1 MSYRILKTKKVLETI
16 HTLQLRIGDRFP
28 ESGLAKVCGEL
39 HQAAVESTEKIER
52 ISRPNIFLRI
62 GVGLVIL
69 GVLFG
74 AFFSLS
80 TLELT
85 TGKLTVADIVTI
97 SEATI
102 NDILLIGAAIFFLV
116 SIETRLNRRL
126 ALKDLFE
133 LRSIAHVID
142 MHQLGKDPNRNSLK
156 NTEHSP
162 KTSLTPFEMTR
173 YLEYCSEM
181 LALTGKVAALYS
193 QSTDDSTIVDAINEV
208 EDLTTGLSQKVW
220 QKIMSMD
227 RGGEAS

>member
-1 MSYRILKTKKVLETI
+1 MSYRILKTQKVLETI
-16 HTLQLRIGDRFP
+16 RTLQLRIGDRFP
-28 ESGLAKVCGEL
+28 DSGLAKVCGEL
-39 HQAAVESTEKIER
+39 YQAAVESHEKIER
-52 ISRPNIFLRI
+52 ISRPNILLRI
-62 GVGLVIL
+62 GVGLVISA
-69 GVLFG
+69 VLFG
-74 AFFSLS
+74 AFYSLS

-142 MHQLGKDPNRNSLK
+142 MHQLGKDPSRDSRQ

-162 KTSLTPFEMTR
+162 KSSLTPFEMTR

-193 QSTDDSTIVDAINEV
+193 QKTDDSAIVDAINEV

-220 QKIMSMD
+220 QKIMSMEKD
-227 RGGEAS
+227 HGGD